1 MMMMMMV
8 VVVIV
13 MTKVQTATLL
23 TVGITVMKNWL
34 PFVLAPAF
42 AMLKVY
48 GRSCLRF
55 GWNSSSNSPP
65 QMLSPP
71 VPVPV

>member
-1 MMMMMMV
+1 
-8 VVVIV
+8 
-13 MTKVQTATLL
+13 
-23 TVGITVMKNWL
+23 MKNWL
-34 PFVLAPAF
+34 PLVLAPAF

-71 VPVPV
+71 VPVPVRKRTNTSACNKGQFVIPIKCIYR